1 MGARRKLDRH
11 RVYLRG
17 VGLRSCA
24 RSAERLVAWK
34 TLQVGM
40 FALSKDA
47 FPRRLESVEREK
59 LNPPAGLRASHE
71 WMGDV
76 STIPEAG
83 RQNPGSDKTPSSSAP
98 QDSTQ
103 PNELEEVMSLET
115 ALVRALQRH
124 GAIW

>member
-1 MGARRKLDRH
+1 LQSISASQTSLPENTAR
-11 RVYLRG
+11 
-17 VGLRSCA
+17 
-24 RSAERLVAWK
+24 W
-34 TLQVGM
+34 QVC
-40 FALSKDA
+40 LSKDV
-47 FPRRLESVEREK
+47 FRRRLESVEREK

-83 RQNPGSDKTPSSSAP
+83 RQNPGSDKTPPSSAP

-103 PNELEEVMSLET
+103 PDELEEVMSLET
-115 ALVRALQRH
+115 ALVRALQRL

>member
-1 MGARRKLDRH
+1 MRIRLHLAIYFRLTDQFAGKHCEVARF
-11 RVYLRG
+11 
-17 VGLRSCA
+17 C
-24 RSAERLVAWK
+24 
-34 TLQVGM
+34 
-40 FALSKDA
+40 LSKDV
-47 FPRRLESVEREK
+47 FRRRLESVEREK

-103 PNELEEVMSLET
+103 PDELEEVMSLET